1 MVLGRD
7 KILEEVSSLHYTT
20 KLTECVHVREFTV
33 LGLGTRGQFFFLPSI
48 EEDSGK
54 LYSVTILVI
63 FFFAEN
69 SPKFCM

>member
-20 KLTECVHVREFTV
+20 KLIECVHVREFTV

-54 LYSVTILVI
+54 LCSVTILVI
-63 FFFAEN
+63 FFF
-69 SPKFCM
+69 C